1 MKINYEVTIGFPVYN
16 VEKYLRKTME
26 SALSQTFE
34 NIEYLICDDC
44 GTDSSISILEE
55 YQQNHPRGKDIHI
68 VHQPHNMG
76 QGAARNR
83 IIAEAQGRYIYF
95 MDADDIILPHTIELL
110 YETAQKYQAEMV
122 YGSYERVF
130 LTDNNRIEQYPY
142 PFKVFTKPDEFAVYA
157 YRSGVQIMHW
167 NVLTDIDVYRRNH
180 LKVTPVG
187 SGYGEDFTFTVDLPT
202 YVQRVVLL
210 PDITYQYL
218 IIEMEEKIRLKKRM
232 RKLSRKYMDF
242 AIEAIDQKKQ
252 RKELCQ
258 KPYYAERC
266 AILMMYD
273 YSFACRILA
282 HRADPAPRYS
292 DKEIR
297 NIMRHPMSLREILR
311 SKRARL
317 KNLQSWIFGVLP
329 PLLSVALLKFVGKLT
344 HRI

>member
-1 MKINYEVTIGFPVYN
+1 MMSKYEVTIGFPVYN

-26 SALSQTFE
+26 SALLQTFE
-34 NIEYLICDDC
+34 SIEYLICDDC
-44 GTDSSISILEE
+44 GIDSSISILEE
-55 YQQNHPRGKDIHI
+55 YQQKHPRGKDIHI
-68 VHQPHNMG
+68 VHQPQNMG

-95 MDADDIILPHTIELL
+95 MDADDIIFPNTIELL

-130 LTDNNRIEQYPY
+130 LTDNNRIEKYPY
-142 PFKVFTKPDEFAVYA
+142 PFKVFTELDEFAVYA
-157 YRSGVQIMHW
+157 FREGVQIMHW

-187 SGYGEDFTFTVDLPT
+187 SGYGEDYTFTVDLPT

-210 PDITYQYL
+210 PDVTYQYL
-218 IIEMEEKIRLKKRM
+218 IIEMEEKIRLKKRR

-242 AIEAIDQKKQ
+242 AIEAIEQKKH

-266 AILMMYD
+266 EKLMMYD
-273 YSFACRILA
+273 YSFVCRILA
-282 HRADPAPRYS
+282 HRTDPDPRYT
-292 DKEIR
+292 DLEIR

-329 PLLSVALLKFVGKLT
+329 PVLSVALLKLVGKLT